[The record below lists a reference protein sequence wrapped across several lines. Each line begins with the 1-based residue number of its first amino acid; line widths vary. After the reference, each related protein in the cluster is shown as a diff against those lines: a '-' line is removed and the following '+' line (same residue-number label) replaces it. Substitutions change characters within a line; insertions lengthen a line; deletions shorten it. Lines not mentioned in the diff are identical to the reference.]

1 MEKSNNY
8 TKNTIILLVGKFTTQ
23 FMSLLLMPLYTR
35 YLLTSDYGIVDLYQT
50 YISLLVP
57 ILLLCLDSGIFR
69 FLIDLRDKSIIERK
83 KLISSVFVI
92 ICFQI
97 LLLFIIG
104 SILNCFLEVKYFFL
118 VLINIS
124 SVMLSNI
131 CLQVVRGFG
140 QNIKYSIGSII
151 TGGIILLYS
160 VISLVFFHANASSIL
175 IANSLGNFFCFIFL
189 LFSSKIYQFID
200 FKIFS
205 KDVLKNILRYS
216 IPLIPNALSWWIVN
230 ASDRTIISFF
240 LNASANGI
248 YSVSCKFSNILNGVF
263 GIFTMSWQESASLH
277 INDEDSSIFFSKMI
291 NKIFM
296 LFVCISTLL
305 ISILP
310 FVFNILIG
318 NNYIDSYK
326 YIPILLLANT
336 FNVLIGLFGGI
347 YIAKKMSK
355 KLTVTT
361 IVAAIINLVINLS
374 MVRFIGLYAA
384 CYSTLIS
391 FFVMSVYRYFDVR
404 KYIKVDIFENT
415 IFYSLLLFIISF
427 LTYYNFSIIIGIVVL
442 MVVCILSIFINR
454 EFIYEIFGI
463 FSNKIKGR

>member
-1 MEKSNNY
+1 MEKSNTY
-8 TKNTIILLVGKFTTQ
+8 TKNTIILLIGKFTTQ
-23 FMSLLLMPLYTR
+23 FMSLFLVPLYTR

-69 FLIDLRDKSIIERK
+69 FLIDLRDKSINDK
-83 KLISSVFVI
+83 KKVISSVFVI
-92 ICFQI
+92 VCIQL

-104 SILNCFLEVKYFFL
+104 SILSYFFEVKYLFWIL
-118 VLINIS
+118 TNIS
-124 SVMLSNI
+124 LVMLSNI
-131 CLQVVRGFG
+131 CLQVVRGLG

-160 VISLVFFHANASSIL
+160 IVSLVYFQANASSIL

-189 LFSSKIYQFID
+189 IFSSKLYQFID
-200 FKIFS
+200 FKFFS
-205 KDVLKNILRYS
+205 KDALKNLLKYS

-230 ASDRTIISFF
+230 ASDRTIISLF
-240 LNASANGI
+240 LSASANGI

-263 GIFTMSWQESASLH
+263 GVFTMSWQESASLH
-277 INDEDSSIFFSKMI
+277 IDDEDSSVFFSKMI

-305 ISILP
+305 ISMLP
-310 FVFNILIG
+310 FLFNILVG
-318 NNYIDSYK
+318 NDYIDSYK
-326 YIPILLLANT
+326 YIPILLLSNT

-355 KLTVTT
+355 KLTTTT
-361 IVAAIINLVINLS
+361 IIAAIINLVINLS
-374 MVRFIGLYAA
+374 MVKFIGLYAS

-391 FFVMSVYRYFDVR
+391 FLVMSIYRYLDVR
-404 KYIKVDIFENT
+404 KYVKVSIFKNT

-427 LTYYNFSIIIGIVVL
+427 FVYYNFNMTLGIIVL
-442 MVVCILSIFINR
+442 MIVSILSIFINR
-454 EFIYEIFGI
+454 EFISEILEIFTK
-463 FSNKIKGR
+463 KIRGR